1 MRGFLVL
8 IGLLALIAVVLM
20 ALGML
25 KIEKPNEGML
35 PNISFDIEGGRLPE
49 VKTGTIDVGT
59 TNATVSLPSVEMKNT
74 TVTLPTI
81 EVKQAGN
88 STAPATK
95 Q

>member
-8 IGLLALIAVVLM
+8 LGLIALIAVVLM

-25 KIEKPNEGML
+25 RVTMPQNGMMPNVEVNL
-35 PNISFDIEGGRLPE
+35 SGGEMPK
-49 VKTGTIDVGT
+49 VTTGSLEVGT
-59 TNATVSLPSVEMKNT
+59 TNATVTVPKMEMTNA

-81 EVKQAGN
+81 EVKQAPGA
-88 STAPATK
+88 TPTPAA